1 MNKLVE
7 KTLETTL
14 DGEISPS
21 HVETDSDTSIVEGP
35 SKKLLQLKVQKPLVV

>member
-1 MNKLVE
+1 MNKLVK

-21 HVETDSDTSIVEGP
+21 HETDTDTSIFEGP
-35 SKKLLQLKVQKPLVV
+35 SKKLLQLKV